1 MPSIAYHQERDST
14 KHGDVEAAPVDGG
27 GVDAAE
33 VEEGVVVGVHA
44 LRHRL
49 RALYVAALGEKHR

>member
-1 MPSIAYHQERDST
+1 M
-14 KHGDVEAAPVDGG
+14 EAAPVDDG

-44 LRHRL
+44 LGHRL
-49 RALYVAALGEKHR
+49 GALYVAALW

>member
-1 MPSIAYHQERDST
+1 M
-14 KHGDVEAAPVDGG
+14 EAAPVDGG

-49 RALYVAALGEKHR
+49 RALYVAALGEEQR